1 MTPDNTVALAASYL
15 GMAPDDPLLFSWRDA
30 PATAQL
36 GAAFDTLNCR
46 LFVFCT
52 SRSGS
57 ELFIDQLRNYGIAA
71 EEHLNRG
78 IPLALEER
86 MESDPEFLLRVAS
99 ESPYR
104 NFGIKVTHEKM
115 VPFFVSGELPAH
127 TSRWAFV
134 NVLRRN
140 VVAQAVSLVLA
151 ERTGA
156 WRSDKLRGVQVP
168 PEGYDFDAIFS
179 AVDRITWTEGKN
191 LALMGKLGVWPYQV
205 YYEDIAADPEG
216 VSAAAAKHLGLAA
229 LDADVEKFPLLR
241 RIRPA
246 RQASEIN
253 ALWEERFRS
262 DLAAARVPDIK
273 QPLDLALAEERRRSE
288 ARLRSSEL
296 LKRALQREN
305 DLLYDRIHRLEAQ
318 SRAAGASTIKSHTPS
333 PMAAAR
339 VPAPA
344 SVRAPAAT
352 RRAPPAPRPSFYR
365 SYIRPLI
372 PGPIRSLGFRAMK
385 RLRRP

>member
-1 MTPDNTVALAASYL
+1 
-15 GMAPDDPLLFSWRDA
+15 MAPDDPLLFSWRDA

-36 GAAFDTLNCR
+36 GTAFDTLNCR

-57 ELFIDQLRNYGIAA
+57 ELFIDHLKNYGIAA
-71 EEHLNRG
+71 EEHLNRA
-78 IPLALEER
+78 IPLALR
-86 MESDPEFLLRVAS
+86 DSIESDPEFLLRLAS

-104 NFGIKVTHEKM
+104 NFGIKVSHDKM
-115 VPFFVSGELPAH
+115 VPFFVSGELPGHAG
-127 TSRWAFV
+127 RWSFV
-134 NVLRRN
+134 NVSRRN

-151 ERTGA
+151 EKTGA
-156 WRSDKLRGVQVP
+156 WRSDKLRGVQVL
-168 PEGYDFDAIFS
+168 PEDYDFNAIFS

-191 LALMGKLGVWPYQV
+191 LALMGKLGVLPYQV
-205 YYEDIAADPEG
+205 YYEDLAADPEG
-216 VSAAAAKHLGLAA
+216 VSATAAKHLGLPA
-229 LDADVEKFPLLR
+229 LDADVEQFPLLR
-241 RIRPA
+241 RIGPA

-253 ALWEERFRS
+253 ALWEKRFRS

-273 QPLDLALAEERRRSE
+273 QPLDLALAQERQRSE

-318 SRAAGASTIKSHTPS
+318 LRAVGVPASKVDVPS

-339 VPAPA
+339 LPPPP
-344 SVRAPAAT
+344 SVRAPTAT
-352 RRAPPAPRPSFYR
+352 KRPPPAPQPSFYR
-365 SYIRPLI
+365 SYLRPLI
-372 PGPIRSLGFRAMK
+372 PGPIRNLGYRAMK
-385 RLRRP
+385 RLRRR